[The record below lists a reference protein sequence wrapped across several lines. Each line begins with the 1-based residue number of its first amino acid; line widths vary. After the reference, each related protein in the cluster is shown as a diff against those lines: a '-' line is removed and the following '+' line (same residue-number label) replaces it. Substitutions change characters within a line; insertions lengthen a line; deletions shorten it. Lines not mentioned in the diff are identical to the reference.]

1 MKKRVSPI
9 ACLSLLAAVVAAVA
23 DQNVD
28 AIASDNTTSTRVVI
42 TFSNATLRESAPDL
56 PADVV
61 VVKEYGRRLVL
72 DLTNA
77 TSDSEWVK
85 EYLGADTVESDLHL
99 TADTTIEAAAE
110 SDLRGAL
117 DSVIGTII
125 SDYAADMNTTNVSAA
140 LAFAYFLNQNG
151 QWALGPDEPYSI
163 HPQSIWDYTN
173 GSNMSLVAVLD
184 SGLPSVA
191 LPLFANIHEGSL
203 LLTDTH
209 IHRVHSLLHR
219 EYYLQTHTY
228 IHRVHSLLLTDTPP
242 RCRHIHRVHT

>member
-42 TFSNATLRESAPDL
+42 TFTNATLRESAPDL
-56 PADVV
+56 PADIV

-77 TSDSEWVK
+77 TSASEWVK
-85 EYLGADTVESDLHL
+85 EYLRADAVESDLYL

-110 SDLRGAL
+110 SSLKAAL
-117 DSVIGTII
+117 DSVIGTVI
-125 SDYAADMNTTNVSAA
+125 SDYAADMNLSTTTNVSAA
-140 LAFAYFLNQNG
+140 LAFTYFLDQNS

-163 HPQSIWDYTN
+163 HPQSIWNYTN
-173 GSNMSLVAVLD
+173 GSNSSIVAVLD
-184 SGLPSVA
+184 SGLPPVA
-191 LPLFANIHEGSL
+191 LPLFANIRQGSL
-203 LLTDTH
+203 LLT
-209 IHRVHSLLHR
+209 
-219 EYYLQTHTY
+219 
-228 IHRVHSLLLTDTPP
+228 
-242 RCRHIHRVHT
+242 